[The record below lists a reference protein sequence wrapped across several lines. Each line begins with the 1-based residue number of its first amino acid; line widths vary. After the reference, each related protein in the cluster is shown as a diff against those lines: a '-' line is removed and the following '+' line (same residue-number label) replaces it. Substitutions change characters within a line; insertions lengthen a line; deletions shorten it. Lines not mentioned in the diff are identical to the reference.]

1 MIPDYRSRWVVIA
14 SALTA
19 ALAWIFTA
27 LPCAVAVDSFDVVSG
42 VIENSRLKGKS
53 PLEKLNLTA
62 DRFRAQKLDQ
72 SDMSFFLLDWA
83 DQYLRTVSDPLER
96 LQRWAELTNDDKLRH
111 LRIPRDFLNRMLL
124 AEYLAAK
131 TSYLQVPPY
140 KKLEIIAELERRNLV
155 DWSVALAYARIY
167 AGGVISGAQAYEKR
181 GPLEA
186 LKSLKLLIDQGLVS
200 WHYRVPTEAVLSAE
214 ALALDQE
221 YQAGSSE
228 ERLVKVRE
236 LESKG
241 LISELTK
248 RELEKLP
255 AWRRLVD
262 DPSFLSADAATKRDR
277 VSKMRASQLISQAT
291 AADLINIFRLKPI
304 SSPLEPKPGSPPK
317 QIPASGN

>member
-1 MIPDYRSRWVVIA
+1 MILDSRSRWVVIR
-14 SALTA
+14 A
-19 ALAWIFTA
+19 ALATA
-27 LPCAVAVDSFDVVSG
+27 MVWVFVVPPCALAVDSFDVVSG
-42 VIENSRLKGKS
+42 VIESSRFKGKS

-62 DRFRAQKLDQ
+62 DRFRTQKLDQ

-83 DQYLRTVSDPLER
+83 DQYLRAVSDPLER

-111 LRIPRDFLNRMLL
+111 LRIPRDFLNRILL

-140 KKLEIIAELERRNLV
+140 EKLQIIADLERRNLV

-167 AGGVISGAQAYEKR
+167 AGGVISGAQEYQKR

-186 LKSLKLLIDQGLVS
+186 LTSLKTLIDKGLVS

-214 ALALDQE
+214 ALALDPD
-221 YQAGSSE
+221 YQTGSSE
-228 ERLVKVRE
+228 QRLVKLRE
-236 LESKG
+236 LERTG

-255 AWRRLVD
+255 AWRHLVD
-262 DPSFLSADAATKRDR
+262 DPAFLSSDASAKRDR
-277 VSKMRASQLISQAT
+277 VSKMRTSNLISQAT

-304 SSPLEPKPGSPPK
+304 SSPLEPKASSPPK